1 VAKSKKKRKLPGKRS
16 RFSLNPRG
24 ENALVTVG
32 VIMLV
37 VAVGLTGW
45 TLLSRY
51 VFKTDPAEVAQE
63 QKVKAEEDARW
74 TGLLRDG
81 TVLRVDESRQDLH
94 VDAAR
99 WEALGLSAQGEAAKA
114 AADHYRWSRC
124 FVYDAG
130 TGKQFGWYTP
140 SEGYKKSEK
149 R

>member
-1 VAKSKKKRKLPGKRS
+1 VAKSKKKRKQPGKRS
-16 RFSLNPRG
+16 RFSLSPRG
-24 ENALVTVG
+24 ENALATVG

-37 VAVGLTGW
+37 VVVGLTGW
-45 TLLSRY
+45 TLMSRY
-51 VFKTDPAEVAQE
+51 VFKADPAKAAQE

-94 VDAAR
+94 VDGTR
-99 WEALGLSAQGEAAKA
+99 WEALGLSGQAEAVKA
-114 AADHYRWSRC
+114 AAGHYRWSRC

-140 SEGYKKSEK
+140 AEGYKQSEK